1 MEKVRRYEF
10 EGVILE
16 IPLRYDAQSQIYLEE
31 YPDFIENP
39 VYTPA
44 GCPVYFT
51 GEDACLFAEAAEG
64 EECPDCGSCR
74 LLRPADPHT
83 WFGVCGHE
91 KKRRVC
97 TAEEKESGGS
107 SQSRQAER
115 RG

>member
-44 GCPVYFT
+44 GCPIYFT
-51 GEDACLFAEAAEG
+51 GEDACSFAEAAEG

-74 LLRPADPHT
+74 FFRPADPHT

-97 TAEEKESGGS
+97 AAEEKESGGS
-107 SQSRQAER
+107 GQSRQEER
-115 RG
+115 RR